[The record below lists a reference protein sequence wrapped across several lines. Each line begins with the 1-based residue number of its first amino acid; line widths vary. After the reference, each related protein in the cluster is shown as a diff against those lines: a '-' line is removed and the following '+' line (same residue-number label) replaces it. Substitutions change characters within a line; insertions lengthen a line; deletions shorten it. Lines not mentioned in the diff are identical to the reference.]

1 MASSALRNVLSENEV
16 LEMMKKDINEAQN
29 IVCLPV
35 STLRV
40 LLDTFRWD
48 SQALMDSYFA
58 NEKLTF
64 EKARCVDPE
73 TIMPENDESLKTC
86 AICFD
91 DHEKSGIKHDT
102 CGHAFCHSC
111 WVEYLK
117 QSIVS
122 EGKSLRLECPMP
134 KCAALLDD
142 NFITKVLNQDQ
153 NILETYF
160 SLLVKLYLDKKETL
174 SKCPAGSCKNIVLF
188 KERRN
193 CKVKC

>member
-1 MASSALRNVLSENEV
+1 MTSSEPGNVLSENEV
-16 LEMMKKDINEAQN
+16 LEMMKEDINEALN

-73 TIMPENDESLKTC
+73 TIMPENYESLKTFS
-86 AICFD
+86 ICLD
-91 DHEKSGIKHDT
+91 DQEKSGMKHDA

-122 EGKSLRLECPMP
+122 EGKSL
-134 KCAALLDD
+134 
-142 NFITKVLNQDQ
+142 
-153 NILETYF
+153 
-160 SLLVKLYLDKKETL
+160 
-174 SKCPAGSCKNIVLF
+174 
-188 KERRN
+188 
-193 CKVKC
+193 